1 MASNSSR
8 ARLSLRERQRPALSR
23 SPSRSGFPAA
33 SSRTA
38 ARLPERKGTKSRRF
52 PQEADYCRFYELL
65 DRMRCAPSAQKKYST
80 MNFMARSSTRLAVP
94 LFALV
99 ISALPVRAD
108 ELQDIDRLLK
118 QGQTAQAL
126 ERVNQYLSQKPKDAK
141 GRFIKGLVLV
151 EQNKAAEAIEVF
163 TALSRDY
170 PELPEPYNNLAVLY
184 AAQGQYEKARQQ
196 LEMSIRTHP
205 SYATAYENLGD
216 VYTKLASQAY
226 DKALQLDSSNSTA
239 KNKLSLIRDL
249 MSSDNRL
256 PRASSAPA
264 AEPARSQAV
273 ATAPEKSVAQT
284 KPAPAKAKPAATKPA
299 EEPARA
305 RGGNEEEVLQAV
317 LAWAGAWSRQDVKGY
332 LASYAQ
338 DFKTPKGEARSQ
350 WEAARTQR
358 ISSPKKIEVAVESP
372 KVTLKGDSA
381 VVTFRQ
387 AYRADNLKIN
397 GSKTLHMV
405 RSD

>member
-1 MASNSSR
+1 MTHLVRR
-8 ARLSLRERQRPALSR
+8 AAQLAVLLLGLAL
-23 SPSRSGFPAA
+23 AA
-33 SSRTA
+33 STA
-38 ARLPERKGTKSRRF
+38 
-52 PQEADYCRFYELL
+52 Y
-65 DRMRCAPSAQKKYST
+65 
-80 MNFMARSSTRLAVP
+80 
-94 LFALV
+94 
-99 ISALPVRAD
+99 AD

-118 QGQTAQAL
+118 QGQHAQAL
-126 ERVNQYLSQKPKDAK
+126 ERVNRYLAKNPRDAK
-141 GRFIKGLVLV
+141 GRFIKGLVLA
-151 EQNKAAEAIEVF
+151 EQNKVAEAIEVF
-163 TALSRDY
+163 SKLSQDY
-170 PELPEPYNNLAVLY
+170 PELPEPFNNLAVLY

-405 RSD
+405 RSDGRWLIQKERAGG